1 MNMQCLGE
9 VAMVCLSAMKLRE
22 ESWDA
27 EAGRYGLSLK
37 QASEDAIA
45 ASLVGHPPEVQKAMV
60 GLVYLMITSW
70 NDTEMWSQ
78 TIVALML
85 NININPN
92 SQKETPDESTS
103 HTNSP
108 VRPDAEL
115 HQVE

>member
-9 VAMVCLSAMKLRE
+9 VAMVCLFAMKLRE

-27 EAGRYGLSLK
+27 EAGRYGLSLQ
-37 QASEDAIA
+37 QASEDAVA
-45 ASLVGHPPEVQKAMV
+45 EALKEHPPEVQKATV

-78 TIVALML
+78 AIVALMV
-85 NININPN
+85 NININ
-92 SQKETPDESTS
+92 SQKETPDESTKR
-103 HTNSP
+103 TNSP